1 MYAHLYFDSGTACG
15 EMIRDIT
22 RLITS
27 CTSTTASLSGL
38 EFINTSTSTV
48 TGGNSGWSLN
58 SSSPSIPTSGTAVST
73 NDAYFILEASAT
85 TVSKTKYCSIQA
97 NCDWTNSTDV
107 AGATPTTVGG
117 GATTFNMSNV
127 LDPGTATEMFS
138 AGYTGTG
145 ASYTDVFGLVGTADF
160 SDQGIHIFADSTR
173 ILMHGKDGNGHTVLL
188 GNAEFAE
195 TDTTTHQSLVP
206 QCNFL
211 VCEQN
216 SANVTETVSI
226 RGQTGS
232 VWLADQASRSY
243 FQLSE
248 ATYSYNPNFLG
259 KIRATG
265 WLADGGNIDVYGGRF
280 RGHASRSNSTTEGDT
295 NLATTA
301 GYGLQQNAGLIGP
314 ASALSLFGTTSFSAS
329 VNNSTANDNLW
340 GRSSA
345 LAYDSSGNVGLA
357 LRRIFWEVEPNW
369 NNDVLDISGVSNFWR
384 CAAAL
389 GSDGD
394 TITIG
399 SDVYVYLNMVP
410 SAAESLGAFLI
421 KRT

>member
-1 MYAHLYFDSGTACG
+1 MYAHLYFDSGTAVG
-15 EMIRDIT
+15 EIVRDIT

-48 TGGNSGWSLN
+48 AGGNSGWSLN
-58 SSSPSIPTSGTAVST
+58 TNSPTIPSSGTTVST
-73 NDAYFILEASAT
+73 SDAYFILEASCT
-85 TVSKTKYCSIQA
+85 TVSKTKYCSIQS
-97 NCDWTNSTDV
+97 NCDWTSSDV
-107 AGATPTTVGG
+107 TQATPITVGG
-117 GATTFNMSNV
+117 GAVGINLSSV
-127 LDPGTATEMFS
+127 LDPGAATEMYS
-138 AGYTGTG
+138 AGYTATG
-145 ASYTDVFGLVGTADF
+145 ANYTDVNAIVAT
-160 SDQGIHIFADSTR
+160 SDYSDNGIHIFADSTR
-173 ILMHGKDGNGHTVLL
+173 ILIHGKDGNQNTIFL

-195 TDTTTHQSLVP
+195 TPTTTHQTLVP

-211 VCEQN
+211 VNEQRIHN
-216 SANVTETVSI
+216 GSDLASYRGESGSI
-226 RGQTGS
+226 WMVEQTS
-232 VWLADQASRSY
+232 TSF

-259 KIRATG
+259 KVRTTG
-265 WLADGGNIDVYGGRF
+265 WQVKSGELESYGGAY
-280 RGHASRSNSTTEGDT
+280 RGTAYLDNNTTTGSTTSS
-295 NLATTA
+295 TTV
-301 GYGLQQNAGLIGP
+301 GYGRQQNQGMIGT
-314 ASALSLFGTTSFSAS
+314 AAALSLFGTGYIDATI
-329 VNNSTANDNLW
+329 NNSTANDNLW
-340 GRSSA
+340 GRNTA

-357 LRRIFWEVEPNW
+357 LRKVFWEVDPNW

-410 SAAESLGAFLI
+410 SAPESLGAFLV